1 MWTSSCWT
9 ANIGKALQLVCHTE
23 DQLFVPNLW
32 DVVNFFRFIWFCQF
46 EIVKGLSILGHC
58 PGVQQQCG
66 WGQVPGT
73 SNRQRESSN
82 EWHAP
87 WQHGIPYDSVLDYKH
102 LWTHWKE
109 SSQAEKGATLPVN
122 SGKRSWTQ
130 RSLSLSMSCA
140 IAKQGAPKVQWW
152 HTFRGF
158 LHSWVRVCGVWG
170 DGGQWKRREE
180 KRKKQRTC
188 KEQVQYS
195 LKYRQTLTSSQVCG
209 LPWSIGR
216 SVMVPTCH
224 KWQLTS
230 DV

>member
-73 SNRQRESSN
+73 SNRQVFVSLRESSN

-87 WQHGIPYDSVLDYKH
+87 WQHGIPYDSVWLGTW
-102 LWTHWKE
+102 LSTSMNPLERIITSWK
-109 SSQAEKGATLPVN
+109 KGATLLVN
-122 SGKRSWTQ
+122 SGKRSWKQ

-158 LHSWVRVCGVWG
+158 LHCWVRVCGVWG

-180 KRKKQRTC
+180 KWKKQRTC

-195 LKYRQTLTSSQVCG
+195 WKNIDKLWHL
-209 LPWSIGR
+209 
-216 SVMVPTCH
+216 H
-224 KWQLTS
+224 KS
-230 DV
+230 AASHEA